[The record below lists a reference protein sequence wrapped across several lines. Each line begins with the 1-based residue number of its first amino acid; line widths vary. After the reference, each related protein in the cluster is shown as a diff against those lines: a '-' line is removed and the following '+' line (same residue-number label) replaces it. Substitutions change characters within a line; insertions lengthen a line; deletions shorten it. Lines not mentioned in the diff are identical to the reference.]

1 MQGYIIRRAV
11 LMLPTL
17 FGVTMLVFV
26 MVRLYPGDITAIIG
40 GDYGAISPE
49 TKDAILAEFQLDKNI
64 PQQYVIWFG
73 KLLQLDL
80 GTSLVSGRTVTS
92 EIAQRLPVSLQLGI
106 MALVINVCLAV
117 PIGVISA
124 LRRNSLPDYVGRVFA
139 IGMLA
144 APNFWLALLL
154 IAMAGRYFHWGVP
167 PTNYPYITQD
177 PLSNIRF
184 MIVPAIIIGASSSGG
199 LMRFTRTAML
209 EVLRQDYVRT
219 AYAKGLHER
228 TVVVRHALKNALIPV
243 VTIIGLSLPGIIAG
257 SVVIETVYSIPGM
270 GRYYVTS
277 IGSLDFPVVQA
288 INVVTAFVLLCSNL
302 VVDVSYSW
310 FDPRIRYR

>member
-49 TKDAILAEFQLDKNI
+49 TKDAILEEFQLDKNI

-73 KLLQLDL
+73 KLIQLDL

-92 EIAQRLPVSLQLGI
+92 EIAQRLPVSLQLGV

-167 PTNYPYITQD
+167 PTNFPYITQD
-177 PLSNIRF
+177 PLSNIQF

-219 AYAKGLHER
+219 AHAKGLHER
-228 TVVVRHALKNALIPV
+228 TVVIRHALKNALIPV